1 MSNFRIKKTP
11 KTQHNMKDSNTLEI
25 KHRKKIEQIENKKK
39 SLEKLNQT
47 LIKINDD
54 LFKIDKQRELNGTF
68 DLEKRADLLNQKK
81 KMEEEI
87 NHMNENMDEINYYDL
102 TGDLLTEYYTI
113 RDTKQITEIKNIL
126 EYLKPNSKKQNKS
139 NNLNVNTGLTKAVL
153 FDKFC
158 QRIEGIRVNKDDGTN
173 RIKYCDDCNV
183 EKTLVVE
190 DSSYICPECGHMEF
204 VIIDEDRQIK
214 EYSPYKR
221 INHFKEWLNQL
232 QAKEIT
238 EITDDIFQNIVAE
251 LNKYKNIDISTIGRD
266 KMQDILKKL
275 GYNKLYEH
283 IPFILNKLIN
293 VNPPKIDKETEDTFI
308 EMFTK
313 IQEPWEIYK
322 PKGRKN
328 FLSYPYILYKFS
340 ELLERDDL
348 LGFFPMLQ
356 PQKLMEQDTI
366 WQKFCKH
373 LKWEYYPTV

>member
-1 MSNFRIKKTP
+1 
-11 KTQHNMKDSNTLEI
+11 MKDSNTLEI
-25 KHRKKIEQIENKKK
+25 KHRKKIEQIDNKKK
-39 SLEKLNQT
+39 SIDKLNQS
-47 LIKINDD
+47 LIKINED
-54 LFKIDKQRELNGTF
+54 LFKIDKQREQNGVF

-81 KMEEEI
+81 KLEEEI
-87 NHMNENMDEINYYDL
+87 SYMNNNMDEINYYDL

-113 RDTKQITEIKNIL
+113 RDTKQTTEIKNIL
-126 EYLKPNSKKQNKS
+126 EYLNSNKKQPQGN
-139 NNLNVNTGLTKAVL
+139 TKAIL

-158 QRIEGIRVNKDDGTN
+158 QRIEGVRVNKDDGTN
-173 RIKYCDDCNV
+173 RIKYCEDCNV

-221 INHFKEWLNQL
+221 VNHFKEWLNQL

-238 EITDDIFQNIVAE
+238 EITTDVFENIVTE
-251 LNKYKNIDISTIGRD
+251 LNKYKNNDLTSIGRD

-283 IPFILNKLIN
+283 IPFILNKLIG
-293 VNPPKIDKETEDTFI
+293 VDPPKIDRETEEKFI
-308 EMFTK
+308 EMFTI

-348 LGFFPMLQ
+348 LSFFPMLQ
-356 PQKLMEQDTI
+356 APKLMEQDLI

>member
-11 KTQHNMKDSNTLEI
+11 KIQHNMKDSNTLEI
-25 KHRKKIEQIENKKK
+25 KHRKKIEQIEIKKK
-39 SLEKLNQT
+39 SLDKINQH
-47 LIKINDD
+47 LIKVNED
-54 LFKIDKQRELNGTF
+54 LFKIDKQRETNGIF

-81 KMEEEI
+81 KLEEDI
-87 NHMNENMDEINYYDL
+87 SNMNNNMDEINYYDL
-102 TGDLLTEYYTI
+102 TGDLLSEYYTI
-113 RDTKQITEIKNIL
+113 RETKQTAEIKNIL
-126 EYLKPNSKKQNKS
+126 EYLKPNSNVKKQ
-139 NNLNVNTGLTKAVL
+139 TGVTKAEL

-173 RIKYCDDCNV
+173 RIKYCIECDV

-190 DSSYICPECGHMEF
+190 ESSYICPKCGEMEF

-238 EITDDIFQNIVAE
+238 EITPDIFENIVAE
-251 LNKYKNIDISTIGRD
+251 LNKYKNSDLAAIGRD

-283 IPFILNKLIN
+283 IPFILNKLIG
-293 VNPPKIDKETEDTFI
+293 VDPPKIDRETEDKFI
-308 EMFTK
+308 EMFTI
-313 IQEPWEIYK
+313 IQEPWEVHK

-340 ELLERDDL
+340 ELLEKDDL
-348 LGFFPMLQ
+348 LSFFPMLQ
-356 PQKLMEQDTI
+356 PQKLMEQDLI

>member
-11 KTQHNMKDSNTLEI
+11 KTQHNIKDSNTLEI
-25 KHRKKIEQIENKKK
+25 KHRQKVKQIETKKK
-39 SLEKLNQT
+39 STDKIIHSLN
-47 LIKINDD
+47 KITDELN
-54 LFKIDKQRELNGTF
+54 KIDKMREGSILF

-81 KMEEEI
+81 KLEEELEYM
-87 NHMNENMDEINYYDL
+87 NHNIDEINYYDL

-113 RDTKQITEIKNIL
+113 RDTKQTTEIKNIL
-126 EYLKPNSKKQNKS
+126 EYLKPNSHLKKPIGN
-139 NNLNVNTGLTKAVL
+139 TKAIL

-158 QRIEGIRVNKDDGTN
+158 QRIEGIRVNKDIGSN
-173 RIKYCDDCNV
+173 RIKYCEECNV
-183 EKTLVVE
+183 EKILVIE
-190 DSSYICPECGHMEF
+190 DSSYICPDCGDMEF
-204 VIIDEDRQIK
+204 IIIDEDKQIK
-214 EYSPYKR
+214 EYSPYRR

-238 EITDDIFQNIVAE
+238 EISDDIFQNIVNE
-251 LNKYKNIDISTIGRD
+251 LNKYKNIDINTIGRD

-283 IPFILNKLIN
+283 IPFILNKLIG
-293 VNPPKIDKETEDTFI
+293 VDPPKIDRSTEERFI
-308 EMFTK
+308 EMFTI
-313 IQEPWEIYK
+313 IQEPWETYK

-348 LGFFPMLQ
+348 LNFFPMLQ
-356 PQKLMEQDTI
+356 PQKLMEQDLI

-373 LKWEYYPTV
+373 LKWEYYPTI

>member
-11 KTQHNMKDSNTLEI
+11 KIQHNMKDSNTLEI
-25 KHRKKIEQIENKKK
+25 KHRKKIEQIETKKK
-39 SLEKLNQT
+39 SVDKLNQS
-47 LIKINDD
+47 LFKINEE
-54 LFKIDKQRELNGTF
+54 LFKIDKQREQNGVF
-68 DLEKRADLLNQKK
+68 DLEKRAELLNQKK

-87 NHMNENMDEINYYDL
+87 IQMNNNMDEINYYDL
-102 TGDLLTEYYTI
+102 TGDLLSEYYTI
-113 RDTKQITEIKNIL
+113 RETKQTTEIKNIL
-126 EYLKPNSKKQNKS
+126 EYLKPNSNIKKQNPI
-139 NNLNVNTGLTKAVL
+139 NTGLTKAAL

-158 QRIEGIRVNKDDGTN
+158 QRIDGVRVNKDDGTN
-173 RIKYCDDCNV
+173 RIKYCLECDV
-183 EKTLVVE
+183 EKTLVIE
-190 DSSYICPECGHMEF
+190 ESSYICPECGDMEF

-238 EITDDIFQNIVAE
+238 EITSDIFENIVTE
-251 LNKYKNIDISTIGRD
+251 LNKYKNSDLTSIGRD

-283 IPFILNKLIN
+283 IPFILNKLIGID
-293 VNPPKIDKETEDTFI
+293 PPKIDRETEDKFI
-308 EMFTK
+308 EMFTI
-313 IQEPWEIYK
+313 IQEPWEHHK

-340 ELLERDDL
+340 ELLEKDDL
-348 LGFFPMLQ
+348 LSFFPMLQ
-356 PQKLMEQDTI
+356 PQKLMEQDLI

>member
-11 KTQHNMKDSNTLEI
+11 KTQHNIKDSNTLEI
-25 KHRKKIEQIENKKK
+25 KHRQKVKQIETKKK
-39 SLEKLNQT
+39 STDKIINSLN
-47 LIKINDD
+47 KINDE
-54 LFKIDKQRELNGTF
+54 LNKIDKMREELIIF

-81 KMEEEI
+81 KLEEELEY
-87 NHMNENMDEINYYDL
+87 MNYNVDEINYYDL

-113 RDTKQITEIKNIL
+113 RDTKQTTEIKNIL
-126 EYLKPNSKKQNKS
+126 EYLKPNSNLKKPIGN
-139 NNLNVNTGLTKAVL
+139 TKAVL

-158 QRIEGIRVNKDDGTN
+158 QRIEGIRVNKDIGSN
-173 RIKYCDDCNV
+173 RIKYCEECNV
-183 EKTLVVE
+183 EKILVIE
-190 DSSYICPECGHMEF
+190 DSSYICPDCGDMEF
-204 VIIDEDRQIK
+204 IIIDEDKQIK
-214 EYSPYKR
+214 EYSPYRR

-238 EITDDIFQNIVAE
+238 EISEEIFQNIVNE
-251 LNKYKNIDISTIGRD
+251 LNKYKNIDINTIGRD

-283 IPFILNKLIN
+283 IPFILNKLIG
-293 VNPPKIDKETEDTFI
+293 VDPPKIDRSTEERFI
-308 EMFTK
+308 EMFTI
-313 IQEPWEIYK
+313 IQEPWETYK

-348 LGFFPMLQ
+348 LNFFPMLQ
-356 PQKLMEQDTI
+356 PQKLMEQDLI

-373 LKWEYYPTV
+373 LKWEYYPTI

>member
-1 MSNFRIKKTP
+1 
-11 KTQHNMKDSNTLEI
+11 MKDSNTLEI
-25 KHRKKIEQIENKKK
+25 KHRQKIKQIDNKKK
-39 SLEKLNQT
+39 SYEKLISSLN
-47 LIKINDD
+47 KINEE
-54 LFKIDKQRELNGTF
+54 LNKIDKLRELNAIF
-68 DLEKRADLLNQKK
+68 DIDKRADLLNQKK
-81 KMEEEI
+81 KIEEELDG
-87 NHMNENMDEINYYDL
+87 MNNNMDEINYYDL

-113 RDTKQITEIKNIL
+113 RDTKQTTEIKNIL
-126 EYLKPNSKKQNKS
+126 EYLKPNSQLKKQ
-139 NNLNVNTGLTKAVL
+139 TGNTKAVL

-173 RIKYCDDCNV
+173 RIKYCDLCDV

-190 DSSYICPECGHMEF
+190 ESSYICPDCGEMEF
-204 VIIDEDRQIK
+204 VIIDEDKQIK

-221 INHFKEWLNQL
+221 VNHFKEWLNQL

-238 EITDDIFQNIVAE
+238 EISDDVFDNIVIE
-251 LNKYKNIDISTIGRD
+251 LNKYKNIDLMSIGRD

-283 IPFILNKLIN
+283 IPFILNKLIG
-293 VNPPKIDKETEDTFI
+293 VNPPKIDRDTEDKFI
-308 EMFTK
+308 EMFTI

-348 LGFFPMLQ
+348 LIFFPMLQ
-356 PQKLMEQDTI
+356 PQKLMEQDLI
-366 WQKFCKH
+366 WQKFCRH
-373 LKWEYYPTV
+373 LKWEYYPTI

>member
-25 KHRKKIEQIENKKK
+25 KHRKKIEQMDTKRK
-39 SLEKLNQT
+39 SLDKLNQS
-47 LIKINDD
+47 LSKINED
-54 LFKIDKQRELNGTF
+54 LFKIDKHREDNGVF

-81 KMEEEI
+81 KFEEDLE
-87 NHMNENMDEINYYDL
+87 HMNNNMDEINYYDL
-102 TGDLLTEYYTI
+102 TGDLLSEYYTI

-126 EYLKPNSKKQNKS
+126 EYLKPNSNIKKPIGN
-139 NNLNVNTGLTKAVL
+139 TKADL

-158 QRIEGIRVNKDDGTN
+158 QRIEGVRVNKDDGTN
-173 RIKYCDDCNV
+173 RIKYCELCNV

-190 DSSYICPECGHMEF
+190 ESSYICPDCGEMEF

-221 INHFKEWLNQL
+221 VNHFKEWLNQL

-238 EITDDIFQNIVAE
+238 EITPDVFEHIVSE
-251 LNKYKNIDISTIGRD
+251 LNKYKNNDLSLIGRD

-283 IPFILNKLIN
+283 IPFILNKLIG
-293 VNPPKIDKETEDTFI
+293 VDPPKIDRETEDKFI
-308 EMFTK
+308 DMFTI
-313 IQEPWEIYK
+313 IQEPWELYK

-348 LGFFPMLQ
+348 LNFFPMLQ
-356 PQKLMEQDTI
+356 PPKLMEQDLI
-366 WQKFCKH
+366 WQKFCRH

>member
-11 KTQHNMKDSNTLEI
+11 KIQHNMKDSNTLEI

-39 SLEKLNQT
+39 SIDKLNQT
-47 LIKINDD
+47 LVIIIDD
-54 LFKIDKQRELNGTF
+54 LFKIDKQREHNGMF

-81 KMEEEI
+81 KLEEEI

-113 RDTKQITEIKNIL
+113 RDTKQTTEIKNIL
-126 EYLKPNSKKQNKS
+126 EYLKPNANKVVKTA
-139 NNLNVNTGLTKAVL
+139 NTKAIL

-158 QRIEGIRVNKDDGTN
+158 QRIEGTKVTKDDGTN
-173 RIKYCDDCNV
+173 RIKYCDKCNV

-190 DSSYICPECGHMEF
+190 DSSYICPDCGDMEF

-238 EITDDIFQNIVAE
+238 EITQDIFENIVSE
-251 LNKYKNIDISTIGRD
+251 LNKYRNNDLATIGRD

-283 IPFILNKLIN
+283 IPFILNKLIG
-293 VNPPKIDKETEDTFI
+293 VNPPKIDRETEEKFI
-308 EMFTK
+308 EMFTQ

-340 ELLERDDL
+340 ELSERDDL
-348 LGFFPMLQ
+348 LNFFPMLQ
-356 PQKLMEQDTI
+356 APKLMEQDLI

>member
-1 MSNFRIKKTP
+1 
-11 KTQHNMKDSNTLEI
+11 MKDSNTLEI
-25 KHRKKIEQIENKKK
+25 KHRKKIEQIETKKK
-39 SLEKLNQT
+39 STDKLNQT
-47 LIKINDD
+47 LFKINED
-54 LFKIDKQRELNGTF
+54 LFKIDKQREQNGVF
-68 DLEKRADLLNQKK
+68 DLEKRAELLNQKK
-81 KMEEEI
+81 KLEEDI
-87 NHMNENMDEINYYDL
+87 NNMNNNMDEINYYDL
-102 TGDLLTEYYTI
+102 TGDLLSEYYTI
-113 RDTKQITEIKNIL
+113 RETKQTTEIKNIL
-126 EYLKPNSKKQNKS
+126 EYLKPNSNMKKQTNQIG
-139 NNLNVNTGLTKAVL
+139 NTKAAL

-158 QRIEGIRVNKDDGTN
+158 QRIDGVRVNKDDGTN
-173 RIKYCDDCNV
+173 RIKYCLECDV

-190 DSSYICPECGHMEF
+190 ESSYICPECGDMEF

-238 EITDDIFQNIVAE
+238 EITPDIFENIVSE
-251 LNKYKNIDISTIGRD
+251 LNKYKNSDLATIGRD

-283 IPFILNKLIN
+283 IPFILNKLIG
-293 VNPPKIDKETEDTFI
+293 VDPPKIDRETEDKFI
-308 EMFTK
+308 EMFTI
-313 IQEPWEIYK
+313 IQEPWEQHK

-340 ELLERDDL
+340 ELLEKDDL
-348 LGFFPMLQ
+348 LSFFPMLQ
-356 PQKLMEQDTI
+356 PQKLMEQDLI

>member
-1 MSNFRIKKTP
+1 
-11 KTQHNMKDSNTLEI
+11 MKDSNTLEI
-25 KHRKKIEQIENKKK
+25 KHRKKIEQIETKKR
-39 SLEKLNQT
+39 SIDKLNHT
-47 LIKINDD
+47 LIKINED
-54 LFKIDKQRELNGTF
+54 LFKIDKQREQNGIF

-81 KMEEEI
+81 KLEEEI

-102 TGDLLTEYYTI
+102 TGDLLAEYYTI
-113 RDTKQITEIKNIL
+113 RDTKQTTEIKNIL
-126 EYLKPNSKKQNKS
+126 EYLKPNANKVAKA
-139 NNLNVNTGLTKAVL
+139 NQGVTKAQL

-190 DSSYICPECGHMEF
+190 DSSYICPECGQMEF

-221 INHFKEWLNQL
+221 VNHFKEWLNQL

-238 EITDDIFQNIVAE
+238 EITPDIFENIVAE
-251 LNKYKNIDISTIGRD
+251 LNKYKNNDLVSIGRD
-266 KMQDILKKL
+266 KMQEILKKL

-283 IPFILNKLIN
+283 IPFILNKLIG
-293 VNPPKIDKETEDTFI
+293 VNPPKIDRDTEEKFI
-308 EMFTK
+308 DMFTI

-348 LGFFPMLQ
+348 LNFFPMLQ
-356 PQKLMEQDTI
+356 APKLMEQDLI

>member
-1 MSNFRIKKTP
+1 
-11 KTQHNMKDSNTLEI
+11 
-25 KHRKKIEQIENKKK
+25 
-39 SLEKLNQT
+39 
-47 LIKINDD
+47 
-54 LFKIDKQRELNGTF
+54 
-68 DLEKRADLLNQKK
+68 
-81 KMEEEI
+81 
-87 NHMNENMDEINYYDL
+87 MNENMDEINYYDL

-113 RDTKQITEIKNIL
+113 RETKQTSEIKNIL
-126 EYLKPNSKKQNKS
+126 EYLKPNNQLKKPI
-139 NNLNVNTGLTKAVL
+139 NTGNTKAAL
-153 FDKFC
+153 FEKFC

-173 RIKYCDDCNV
+173 RIKYCEDCNV

-190 DSSYICPECGHMEF
+190 ESSYICPECGDMEF

-221 INHFKEWLNQL
+221 VNHFKEWLNQL

-238 EITDDIFQNIVAE
+238 EITNDVFENIVNE
-251 LNKYKNIDISTIGRD
+251 LNKYINIDLTTIGRD

-283 IPFILNKLIN
+283 IPFILNKLIG
-293 VNPPKIDKETEDTFI
+293 VDPPKIDRETEEKFI
-308 EMFTK
+308 EMFTT

-340 ELLERDDL
+340 ELLEKDNL
-348 LGFFPMLQ
+348 LNYFPMLQ
-356 PQKLMEQDTI
+356 PQKLMEQDLI

>member
-11 KTQHNMKDSNTLEI
+11 KTQHNIKDSNTLEI
-25 KHRKKIEQIENKKK
+25 KHRQKVKQIETKKK
-39 SLEKLNQT
+39 STDKIIHSLN
-47 LIKINDD
+47 KINDE
-54 LFKIDKQRELNGTF
+54 LNKIDKMREESIIF

-81 KMEEEI
+81 KLEEELEY
-87 NHMNENMDEINYYDL
+87 MNYNVDEINYYDL

-113 RDTKQITEIKNIL
+113 RDTKQTTEIKNIL
-126 EYLKPNSKKQNKS
+126 EYLKPNSNLKKPIGN
-139 NNLNVNTGLTKAVL
+139 TKAIL

-158 QRIEGIRVNKDDGTN
+158 QRIEGIRVNKDIGSN
-173 RIKYCDDCNV
+173 RIKYCEECNV
-183 EKTLVVE
+183 EKILVIE
-190 DSSYICPECGHMEF
+190 DSSYICPDCGDMEF
-204 VIIDEDRQIK
+204 IIIDEDKQIK
-214 EYSPYKR
+214 EYSPYRR

-238 EITDDIFQNIVAE
+238 EISEEIFQNIVNE
-251 LNKYKNIDISTIGRD
+251 LNKYKNIDINTIGRD

-283 IPFILNKLIN
+283 IPFILNKLIG
-293 VNPPKIDKETEDTFI
+293 VDPPKIDRSTEERFI
-308 EMFTK
+308 EMFTI
-313 IQEPWEIYK
+313 IQEPWETYK

-348 LGFFPMLQ
+348 LNFFPMLQ
-356 PQKLMEQDTI
+356 PQKLMEQDLI

-373 LKWEYYPTV
+373 LKWEYYPTI

>member
-25 KHRKKIEQIENKKK
+25 KHRMKIKQMDTKKK
-39 SLEKLNQT
+39 SHDKIMSQLNKVIEDLYKL
-47 LIKINDD
+47 
-54 LFKIDKQRELNGTF
+54 DKWRETNAVF
-68 DLEKRADLLNQKK
+68 DLEKRAELLNLKK
-81 KMEEEI
+81 KLEEELES
-87 NHMNENMDEINYYDL
+87 MNNNMDEINYYDL

-113 RDTKQITEIKNIL
+113 RDTKQTTEIKNIL
-126 EYLKPNSKKQNKS
+126 EYLKPNANIKKPIGN
-139 NNLNVNTGLTKAVL
+139 TKAIL

-158 QRIEGIRVNKDDGTN
+158 QRIEGIRVNKDDGAN
-173 RIKYCDDCNV
+173 RIKYCEECNV

-190 DSSYICPECGHMEF
+190 ESSYICPDCGDMEF
-204 VIIDEDRQIK
+204 VIIDEDKQIK

-238 EITDDIFQNIVAE
+238 EISDDIFQNIVSE
-251 LNKYKNIDISTIGRD
+251 LNKYKNIDSMSIDRD

-293 VNPPKIDKETEDTFI
+293 VDPPKIDRDTEDKFI
-308 EMFTK
+308 DMFTI

-356 PQKLMEQDTI
+356 PQKLMEQDLI
-366 WQKFCKH
+366 WQKFCRH
-373 LKWEYYPTV
+373 LKWEYYPTI

>member
-11 KTQHNMKDSNTLEI
+11 KIQHNMKDSNTLEI
-25 KHRKKIEQIENKKK
+25 KHRRKIEQIEVKKK
-39 SLEKLNQT
+39 SLEKLNQH
-47 LIKINDD
+47 LIKVNDD
-54 LFKIDKQRELNGTF
+54 LFKIDKQRELNGVF
-68 DLEKRADLLNQKK
+68 DLEKRAELLNQKK
-81 KMEEEI
+81 KIEEEI
-87 NHMNENMDEINYYDL
+87 SNINNNMDEINYYDL
-102 TGDLLTEYYTI
+102 TGDLLSEYYTI
-113 RDTKQITEIKNIL
+113 RETKQTTEIKNIL
-126 EYLKPNSKKQNKS
+126 EYLKPNSNAKKQ
-139 NNLNVNTGLTKAVL
+139 TGVTKAAL

-158 QRIEGIRVNKDDGTN
+158 QRIDGVRVNKDDGTN
-173 RIKYCDDCNV
+173 RIKYCTECGV

-190 DSSYICPECGHMEF
+190 ESSYICPECGEMEF

-238 EITDDIFQNIVAE
+238 EITPDIFENIVGE
-251 LNKYKNIDISTIGRD
+251 LNKYKNSDLASIGRD

-283 IPFILNKLIN
+283 IPFILNKLIG
-293 VNPPKIDKETEDTFI
+293 VDPPKIDRETEDKFI
-308 EMFTK
+308 EMFTI
-313 IQEPWEIYK
+313 IQEPWEHHK

-340 ELLERDDL
+340 ELLEKDDL
-348 LGFFPMLQ
+348 LSFFPMLQ
-356 PQKLMEQDTI
+356 PQKLMEQDLI